1 MNYTLP
7 VVLAVALLLALALI
21 IVYNKLV
28 RNKNRMQEAWSA
40 IDVFLK
46 RRFDLVPN
54 LVEIVK
60 GYAAHEKNV
69 LEQVTRY
76 RTQAMQAP
84 DLQQRLESETALGRA
99 VGNLVV
105 VGERYPDLKA
115 NASFLHLQQQLS
127 ELEDDL
133 ALARRYYNGTVREN
147 NIALESFPS
156 NMLGSLFGFKKGLFY
171 TVDATEKEL
180 PGIKL

>member
-1 MNYTLP
+1 MNHTLLA
-7 VVLAVALLLALALI
+7 VLAAALLLALALI
-21 IVYNKLV
+21 VIYNKLV
-28 RNKNRMQEAWSA
+28 RNKNRMREAWSA

-60 GYAAHEKNV
+60 GYATHEQHT

-84 DLQQRLESETALGRA
+84 DLQQRLDSETALGRA
-99 VGNLVV
+99 MGNLVV

-115 NASFLHLQQQLS
+115 NANFLHLQQQLS

-133 ALARRYYNGTVREN
+133 ASARRYYNGTVREN

-156 NMLGSLFGFKKGLFY
+156 NMIGSLFGFKKGLFFA
-171 TVDATEKEL
+171 VDTAETKL